1 MWRLYGSGRVWCLM
15 CIAAAR
21 CRWYGAAAVLV
32 DRRPVDR
39 FQDFSRGCAGAS
51 LSPACEHLHGG
62 MFMCG
67 AAGWCARGSG
77 LVRAVSGAAP
87 GIQNRM
93 WHSVRR
99 PVSLLLPPS
108 PPLPADWLGQ
118 WLCLSSC
125 REAAWRSPLPVP
137 LEAAAADGAS
147 SVMVQAG
154 QSQETV
160 RQVGVRGGGSAS
172 VSASVVPRSIDDV
185 SRVAVPVP
193 ADTAWKARSSGP
205 GSMILWIACVFPMLA
220 WA

>member
-1 MWRLYGSGRVWCLM
+1 MVRRRRRPRGP
-15 CIAAAR
+15 AAR
-21 CRWYGAAAVLV
+21 
-32 DRRPVDR
+32 RP
-39 FQDFSRGCAGAS
+39 FSGLFAELRGCFAVAGMRAS
-51 LSPACEHLHGG
+51 AWRHVYV
-62 MFMCG
+62 
-67 AAGWCARGSG
+67 RGSG

-87 GIQNRM
+87 GIQNQM

-108 PPLPADWLGQ
+108 HPLPADWLGQ
-118 WLCLSSC
+118 WLCMSSC